1 MSMPSQNP
9 GTARQVIEITRAVL
23 SARVFGRSALTI
35 ATGMPRIQDRI
46 TDRMAICAVSGP
58 RRNTISPTLSARK
71 NERPS
76 SPLAMSRSHLPY
88 WTISGSAR
96 PSSSM

>member
-23 SARVFGRSALTI
+23 SAAVLGRSALMM
-35 ATGMPRIQDRI
+35 ATGMPKIQERT

-76 SPLAMSRSHLPY
+76 SPLAMSQSQLPY
-88 WTISGSAR
+88 WMINGSAR

>member
-1 MSMPSQNP
+1 MPSQNP

-23 SARVFGRSALTI
+23 SAAVLGRSALMI
-35 ATGMPRIQDRI
+35 ATGMPRIQERT

-58 RRNTISPTLSARK
+58 RRITISPTLSARK
-71 NERPS
+71 KERPS
-76 SPLAMSRSHLPY
+76 SPLTMSRIQLRY